1 MNEYVLVEFCAVN
14 PSDETQL
21 CQELH
26 KLGDAFVSIN
36 SNHHDH
42 YLRVYGKM
50 ESSLVTFIAI
60 QSPFLAE
67 RMHISYIDDKLKDK
81 YRK

>member
-1 MNEYVLVEFCAVN
+1 MNEHVLVEFCAYA
-14 PSDETQL
+14 SDETQL

-26 KLGDAFVSIN
+26 KLGDAFVSIS
-36 SNHHDH
+36 SNH
-42 YLRVYGKM
+42 YNNSFTVYGKIS
-50 ESSLVTFIAI
+50 SSLATFIAI

-67 RMHISYIDDKLKDK
+67 RMHVSYIGDELKNK